1 MKRIGL
7 LVLLFIPLIAFSQEL
22 RCNVSVN
29 SQRIQ
34 GTNRVLF
41 QNMQTAIY
49 EFMNNTTW
57 TNHVYSFDERI
68 ECSIMLN
75 ITEQIGS
82 DEFKGTI
89 QVQSRRPVFNTS
101 YNTTMLNFQ
110 DNNLHFRFREYEK
123 IEFSESTHL
132 NNLSSILAFYAYVII
147 GLDYD
152 SFSLLGGTEYF
163 QKAERIVSNAQN
175 AVERGWKAYEGNR
188 KNRYWLIENLLN
200 PKYKPLREAIYK
212 YHRLGLDV
220 MSEKTAEGRAE
231 IAESLVLL
239 QRVYREKPDP
249 YLFALQLFFDA
260 KSDELV
266 NIFSESFP
274 TEKAR
279 VVNILTEIDNANAS
293 KYKKIIE
300 QQNN

>member
-1 MKRIGL
+1 
-7 LVLLFIPLIAFSQEL
+7 
-22 RCNVSVN
+22 
-29 SQRIQ
+29 
-34 GTNRVLF
+34 
-41 QNMQTAIY
+41 
-49 EFMNNTTW
+49 
-57 TNHVYSFDERI
+57 
-68 ECSIMLN
+68 
-75 ITEQIGS
+75 
-82 DEFKGTI
+82 
-89 QVQSRRPVFNTS
+89 
-101 YNTTMLNFQ
+101 
-110 DNNLHFRFREYEK
+110 
-123 IEFSESTHL
+123 
-132 NNLSSILAFYAYVII
+132 
-147 GLDYD
+147 
-152 SFSLLGGTEYF
+152 
-163 QKAERIVSNAQN
+163 
-175 AVERGWKAYEGNR
+175 
-188 KNRYWLIENLLN
+188 

-279 VVNILTEIDNANAS
+279 VVNILTEIDNANAN

-300 QQNN
+300 QQTN